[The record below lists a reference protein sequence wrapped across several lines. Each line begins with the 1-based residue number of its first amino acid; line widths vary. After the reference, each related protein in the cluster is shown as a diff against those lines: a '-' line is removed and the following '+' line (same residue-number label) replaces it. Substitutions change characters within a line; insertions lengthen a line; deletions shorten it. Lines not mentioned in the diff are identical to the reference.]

1 MMSAIS
7 SSAPRVSPGA
17 KSLIDRS
24 ERLHVSVVLPV
35 FEEQATIGQLVTEL
49 VSGLSAAGLTFEIV
63 AVDDG
68 SRDGTLEALGEA
80 RRRYPDQ
87 LRIARHLTNKGN
99 GAALRTGI
107 RVARGEIVVTMD
119 ADGQHSP
126 EYISKLTELIPPYD
140 LVIGARTH
148 GYPGRWH
155 RNLANRFYRAFASW
169 LTRKRIEDLT
179 SGFRAMRRSAVE
191 HFLPL
196 FPEGFSAPTTT
207 TMAFLKAGYNVAFVP
222 ISVRQRMA
230 GKSKI
235 HLWKDG
241 ARFVTIIL
249 RMIMLYDPLRIFLP
263 VGAVLGALGMA
274 AWAAGIWNAGRL
286 VIPNS
291 AVFMFSAGLMI
302 WILGFISDQISSTRV
317 QYHGDETLLL
327 EESSDQG

>member
-1 MMSAIS
+1 MEKVQI
-7 SSAPRVSPGA
+7 
-17 KSLIDRS
+17 
-24 ERLHVSVVLPV
+24 SVVLPV
-35 FEEQATIGQLVTEL
+35 YDEVLSIGPL
-49 VSGLSAAGLTFEIV
+49 VSEIVASLSKAKVSFEVV

-68 SRDGTLEALGEA
+68 SRDGTFEALGEI
-80 RRRYPDQ
+80 RRRFPDQ
-87 LRIARHLTNKGN
+87 VRIAQHLMNKGN

-140 LVIGARTH
+140 LVIGARTQ
-148 GYPGRWH
+148 GYRGRWH
-155 RNLANRFYRAFASW
+155 RNLANRVYRVFASW
-169 LTRKRIEDLT
+169 LTKQRIEDLT
-179 SGFRAMRRSAVE
+179 SGFRAMRRSAVQ

-207 TMAFLKAGYNVAFVP
+207 TMAFLKAGYNVAFVAV
-222 ISVRQRMA
+222 SVRPRL
-230 GKSKI
+230 GGRSKI
-235 HLWKDG
+235 RLWSDG
-241 ARFVTIIL
+241 TRFLTIIL

-263 VGAVLGALGMA
+263 TGAVLGGLGVA
-274 AWAAGIWNAGRL
+274 AWVAGIWNAGRL

-327 EESSDQG
+327 EENSDQG

>member
-1 MMSAIS
+1 MATRGT
-7 SSAPRVSPGA
+7 AAR
-17 KSLIDRS
+17 DRRAAVNRKR
-24 ERLHVSVVLPV
+24 EAVRISVVLPIYD
-35 FEEQATIGQLVTEL
+35 EERSIGRL
-49 VSGLSAAGLTFEIV
+49 VSEIVENLTTAKLSFEVV

-68 SRDGTLEALGEA
+68 SRDGTLQALRKV
-80 RRRYPDQ
+80 RRRYPDRV
-87 LRIARHLTNKGN
+87 RIARHLMNKGN

-107 RVARGEIVVTMD
+107 RIARGDIVVTMD

-126 EYISKLTELIPPYD
+126 GYISKLTELIPPND

-148 GYPGRWH
+148 GYRGRWH

-169 LTRKRIEDLT
+169 LTKKRIEDLT
-179 SGFRAMRRSAVE
+179 SGFRAMRRSAVV

-207 TMAFLKAGYNVAFVP
+207 TMAFLKAGYNVAFVSV
-222 ISVRQRMA
+222 SVRERLQ

-235 HLWKDG
+235 RLWSDG
-241 ARFVTIIL
+241 TRFLTIIL

-263 VGAVLGALGMA
+263 TGAVFGGLGVA
-274 AWAAGIWNAGRL
+274 AWVAGIWNAGRL

-302 WILGFISDQISSTRV
+302 WILGFISDQISSTRI

-327 EESSDQG
+327 EENSDLGS